1 MVGRS
6 FGVSHCWCFCMRRGG
21 RGGNR
26 STDNL
31 NVSNTL
37 LLLLLL
43 KLLYSI
49 SILVV
54 NTCGTLQ
61 PGSCVYVSPVN
72 GCRYGLV
79 LEDALHPG

>member
-6 FGVSHCWCFCMRRGG
+6 FGVSHCWCFCMRGGG
-21 RGGNR
+21 RGGDR

-37 LLLLLL
+37 LLLL

-54 NTCGTLQ
+54 TTCGTLQ
-61 PGSCVYVSPVN
+61 PGTCVYVSPVN